1 MTLNMINEKDT
12 LRFIHK
18 ILEYYSAIDN
28 SCINVILTDKDQITR
43 NNVGWYQHIENQ
55 HKIFINTPNILGL
68 KEIVESGII
77 DLNTYYALITICVGH
92 EFRHFLQ

>member
-1 MTLNMINEKDT
+1 MINEKDI

-28 SCINVILTDKDQITR
+28 SCINVILTDKDKITR

-55 HKIFINTPNILGL
+55 HKIFINTSNILGL

-77 DLNTYYALITICVGH
+77 KK
-92 EFRHFLQ
+92 